1 MQRYFNFSKIVKENN
16 LDEFEKLDDTIFR
29 QILNSKD
36 KKLDASREIL
46 KRVTDRRLYKFL
58 GSCVLP
64 ENLKL
69 DKKQLEI
76 EVNSFPQFSKIYSK
90 IKFKKNYISLK
101 NF

>member
-1 MQRYFNFSKIVKENN
+1 MQFYRKNYSFFLFLNNVFQSYFNFSKIVKENN

-64 ENLKL
+64 ENIKL

-76 EVNSFPQFSKIYSK
+76 EVNSFLF
-90 IKFKKNYISLK
+90 
-101 NF
+101 